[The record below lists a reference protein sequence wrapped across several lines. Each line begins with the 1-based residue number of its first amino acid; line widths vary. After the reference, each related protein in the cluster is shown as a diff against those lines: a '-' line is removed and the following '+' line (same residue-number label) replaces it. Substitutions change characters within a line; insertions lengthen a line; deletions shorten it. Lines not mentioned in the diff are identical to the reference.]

1 MAQKSVQTSCL
12 ILISLIAVFTTL
24 NLAEGLFAPMLA
36 AIVLGIVCAPI
47 TDRVER
53 IGVPRVGAALMV
65 LALFIVSFLALFFL
79 IEPILSKAI
88 RNAPLIW
95 YELTEILEALSG
107 AASGMREIQETVSE
121 ALTPEAAEG
130 EEVVKEE
137 TVAFP
142 GIMDALAYA
151 PSLAA
156 GIMIFVG
163 TLYFFL
169 VARTD
174 VYDKIDRANGRLTR
188 DVLCRAEAR
197 VSRYFVTITAINA
210 VFGCLVGAV
219 MTLIGLSNPM
229 LWGLAAFLVNYVLYL
244 GPAGFAAALLLA
256 GIVQFD
262 GAMSFL
268 PAAVY
273 VAMNM
278 TEGQFVTPS
287 LVGQHMRV
295 NPLMVFISLIFWL
308 WLWGPLGGVVAIPVL
323 VWCLVILEQLTDTRE
338 AAVSF
343 EGAEP
348 SKDTA
353 ATQTA
358 A

>member
-1 MAQKSVQTSCL
+1 MTQKSVQTSCL
-12 ILISLIAVFTTL
+12 TLLTLIAVFATM
-24 NLAEGLFAPMLA
+24 NFAEGLFAPMLA
-36 AIVLGIVCAPI
+36 AIVLGIVCAPV

-53 IGVPRVGAALMV
+53 MGLPRVVAALMV

-79 IEPILSKAI
+79 VEPIISKAI

-95 YELTEILEALSG
+95 YELTEILEAVSG

-121 ALTPEAAEG
+121 ALTPEVAEG
-130 EEVVKEE
+130 EETVTEE
-137 TVAFP
+137 PVAFP

-156 GIMIFVG
+156 GIMVFVG

-174 VYDKIDRANGRLTR
+174 VYDRAHRANGRLTR
-188 DVLCRAEAR
+188 EVLCRAESR
-197 VSRYFVTITAINA
+197 VSRYFVTITGINA
-210 VFGCLVGAV
+210 AFGCLVGAV
-219 MTLIGLSNPM
+219 MTVIGMSNPM
-229 LWGLAAFLVNYVLYL
+229 LWGLAAFLVNFVLYL
-244 GPAGFAAALLLA
+244 GPAGFAASLLLA

-262 GAMSFL
+262 GAMSFV

-278 TEGQFVTPS
+278 IEGQFVTPS

-323 VWCLVILEQLTDTRE
+323 VWCLVVFEQLADPPPTGIELDDGEQARRQL
-338 AAVSF
+338 AV
-343 EGAEP
+343 
-348 SKDTA
+348 
-353 ATQTA
+353 
-358 A
+358 